1 MVLYEVIAKLKIK
14 NGVSFDEKG
23 EYVLLKDPIV
33 VVEDTGVQHGNVEFG
48 FMIKKELLQDEKEML
63 KNILKIQQLDRTR
76 LQCLRKV
83 EKGKLIKEIGK
94 ANELLKKIKLKDIKK
109 DHDLLYQGATLVTE
123 IFEKNKTQVKKKQ
136 LWWKRR
142 IENQVTELNKDLGRL
157 NALQDSKIFLKHQDN
172 LQKR

>member
-1 MVLYEVIAKLKIK
+1 
-14 NGVSFDEKG
+14 
-23 EYVLLKDPIV
+23 
-33 VVEDTGVQHGNVEFG
+33 
-48 FMIKKELLQDEKEML
+48 ML
-63 KNILKIQQLDRTR
+63 KNILEIQQLDRTR

-123 IFEKNKTQVKKKQ
+123 IFEKNKTQAKKKQ